1 MEDQIQ
7 MMAKELDCSIV
18 YREME
23 KRGYAFFPPATN
35 GHAFI
40 AVNNQLTQSHQ
51 TITILHE
58 LGHVAKQRNN
68 RKLYNVSITMKLK
81 MEREANEFLITS
93 LVQNYVDITGDDPI
107 NMNYIDF
114 MRNNDIASCE
124 EGLVKEIICK
134 FDNKQITS
142 AY

>member
-18 YREME
+18 YRKME
-23 KRGYAFFPPATN
+23 KRGYAFFPPAAD

-40 AVNNQLTQSHQ
+40 AVNNQLTESHQ

-68 RKLYNVSITMKLK
+68 RELYDASMTMKLK
-81 MEREANEFLITS
+81 MEREANEFLITG
-93 LVQNYVDITGDDPI
+93 LVQNYVDITGNNPI
-107 NMNYIDF
+107 NLNYIDF
-114 MRNNDIASCE
+114 MRNNDIPSCE
-124 EGLVKEIICK
+124 EDLVKEIIWK
-134 FDNKQITS
+134 FDDKETYAN
-142 AY
+142 